1 MNKQDVTKFIKNVKT
16 GMKKRSPEIL
26 TGIGIAGMVTTTV
39 LAVRATPK
47 ALRLI
52 DDEKKDIFNHL
63 NQEDIPGNNVDYT
76 DMSLKP
82 IEVLKVAWKPY
93 IPAAITGV
101 ASITCLIGA
110 SSVNAKHNA
119 ALVTA
124 YQLSTTALNEYKAK
138 VVETIG
144 EKKEAK
150 VREELD
156 KDHLKNDPVSGKE
169 IFITST
175 GNVRFYD
182 AMASRRF
189 TSDIDSLRKIENN
202 LNKRM
207 RDEVYISLNDL
218 YREIGLDEI
227 PVGDELGW
235 DIDKGYINMTFTPL
249 IDDDGTPCIVM
260 DYLVRPTYGYDRVY

>member
-26 TGIGIAGMVTTTV
+26 TGIGIAGMVTTVV
-39 LAVRATPK
+39 LAVKATPK
-47 ALRLI
+47 ALELMEEI
-52 DDEKKDIFNHL
+52 ETPLVEKNEDEFIIEEL
-63 NQEDIPGNNVDYT
+63 YA
-76 DMSLKP
+76 KP
-82 IEVLKVAWKPY
+82 TPKQVVKATWKCY

-150 VREELD
+150 VREEID
-156 KDHLKNDPVSGKE
+156 KDRLKNDPVAGKE

-218 YREIGLDEI
+218 YREIGIDEI
-227 PVGDELGW
+227 TVGDENGW

-260 DYLVRPTYGYDRVY
+260 DYLVRPTYGYDSVY